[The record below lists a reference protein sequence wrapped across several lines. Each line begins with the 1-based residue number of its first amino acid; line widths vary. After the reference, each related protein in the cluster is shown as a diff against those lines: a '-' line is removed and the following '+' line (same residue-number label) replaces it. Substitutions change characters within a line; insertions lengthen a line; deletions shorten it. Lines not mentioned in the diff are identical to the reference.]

1 MALSCLPRRVFG
13 IAENVDT
20 AVVAVGLADDWNL
33 GENEFEFSGFLCQKF
48 VKFSRQKSGIV
59 FIHSR
64 RRILIYKRNESLI
77 H

>member
-1 MALSCLPRRVFG
+1 MALSCLPCRVFG

-20 AVVAVGLADDWNL
+20 AVVTVGLADDWNL
-33 GENEFEFSGFLCQKF
+33 GENEFEFSRFLCQKF

-59 FIHSR
+59 LIQSR
-64 RRILIYKRNESLI
+64 RRILIYKRSESLI